1 MFKKNLEGKI
11 TKVDDQLG
19 NSINRPHLIIK
30 DKLED
35 EVDIAPITKS
45 TNYNNNLEI
54 KTNPPL
60 KNEPSYLVLEHSR
73 AIDRC
78 KAEANLT
85 GQTAT
90 NRNELFNKIAK
101 RKEHE
106 L

>member
-35 EVDIAPITKS
+35 DVDVAPITKS
-45 TNYNNNLEI
+45 TNYNNDLEI

-60 KNEPSYLVLEHSR
+60 KNEPSYLVLQHTRSIE
-73 AIDRC
+73 RC

-85 GQTAT
+85 GQTVA
-90 NRNELFNKIAK
+90 NRNEIFNKIAK
-101 RKEHE
+101 HKEHE